1 MAAIIADRDGGQNP
15 SAYKVELKSGDRL
28 AGTGHLA
35 AAHLADHS
43 TAVAVLQACLKVYLF
58 CVPIRVGLL
67 LVDRM
72 LSASGNKSASMA
84 ESVVRCRLQSLPDVS
99 TPTHDI
105 SFMEYIFMN
114 RHLIACCIGC

>member
-1 MAAIIADRDGGQNP
+1 MAAIIADRDGGQSP

-58 CVPIRVGLL
+58 CVPILCWAA
-67 LVDRM
+67 
-72 LSASGNKSASMA
+72 LSRQDA
-84 ESVVRCRLQSLPDVS
+84 L
-99 TPTHDI
+99 
-105 SFMEYIFMN
+105 
-114 RHLIACCIGC
+114 CIRKQECIHGGECFKV